1 MIRFADPQGVHS
13 YAWSSLGR
21 QIRSNW
27 SMTDVLI
34 DNFFRLN
41 CIFLTYTCIGYN
53 YHFCLLNIYRCIR
66 HVFFWMCALRIQIW
80 FYIIYIYMRVCF
92 YLRVH
97 FYKHIFWMRMVRSE
111 TSGHKQRQAIWA
123 PLIKMR
129 LVTSPLC
136 YLPFHFCCWR
146 HPP

>member
-13 YAWSSLGR
+13 YAWPSLGR
-21 QIRSNW
+21 QNSEQLEHDRCFNRHFFAWIALFLHILAL
-27 SMTDVLI
+27 VIQFLLI
-34 DNFFRLN
+34 EYLQVYQVCMFLN
-41 CIFLTYTCIGYN
+41 
-53 YHFCLLNIYRCIR
+53 
-66 HVFFWMCALRIQIW
+66 ALRIQIW
-80 FYIIYIYMRVCF
+80 FYIIYIYVCVCF

-97 FYKHIFWMRMVRSE
+97 FYKHTFWMRMVRSE

-146 HPP
+146 HLP